1 MLRPVGAI
9 ARYAMC
15 GGAGAAAYDCATND
29 GSMLSQVI
37 HQLVASASSGRAA
50 GALAST
56 ADFGGSAVQRLE
68 LAELSAKLD
77 RLASL
82 AVWGFGTSRG
92 ARVPLGALLCAAG
105 AIVGG
110 LAVWAV
116 ATGRW
121 WPTIQAKLESVEQ
134 AIGLVDAKVD
144 ARALELAAQL
154 REQHAAI
161 LSAVG
166 AMHASVRETDD
177 KVCQLER
184 RIEQIDETGK
194 ENNSGGR
201 SRTLAPPCAS
211 RARRAA
217 PAPLPLTPR
226 QTARLC
232 AIATGIKILCE
243 VVATN
248 FDLRQC
254 PAPVLKRLHAYS
266 GTGGELVQS
275 RSPARALQPAP
286 AQVARHSSP
295 TLMEYLTSPSY
306 DHNPAAC

>member
-37 HQLVASASSGRAA
+37 HQLVASASSVRAA

-82 AVWGFGTSRG
+82 AVGGFGMSRG
-92 ARVPLGALLCAAG
+92 ASVPLGALLCAAG

-166 AMHASVRETDD
+166 AVHASVRKTDG

-217 PAPLPLTPR
+217 PPR
-226 QTARLC
+226 PCRS
-232 AIATGIKILCE
+232 
-243 VVATN
+243 
-248 FDLRQC
+248 R
-254 PAPVLKRLHAYS
+254 PANP
-266 GTGGELVQS
+266 
-275 RSPARALQPAP
+275 PARARSLQASKSC
-286 AQVARHSSP
+286 ARWWRPTSTSGNARRRCSSGCTRTRARAASSSRAGLP
-295 TLMEYLTSPSY
+295 RARCSPR
-306 DHNPAAC
+306 PRRWRGTRARL